1 MICRASIGVCS
12 VHTFTHFSLASL
24 EFVQVQVYWYTS
36 RPLRGGGGSKQI
48 VRVLVSIAPLSY
60 REAVALSLTKYRP
73 HLETRIAPPEDL
85 DQEVESFEPHLVVC
99 NEVTQTVRENVPSW
113 VQILLEDGLD
123 AVVSVN
129 GQSLEVHD
137 ISTEDLLRALDETE
151 EMASRD

>member
-1 MICRASIGVCS
+1 MSLSKSKYIGIRVDRY
-12 VHTFTHFSLASL
+12 V
-24 EFVQVQVYWYTS
+24 E
-36 RPLRGGGGSKQI
+36 GGGSKQI
-48 VRVLVSIAPLSY
+48 VRVLVPIAPLSY
-60 REAVALSLTKYRP
+60 REAVALSLIRHRP

-85 DQEVESFEPHLVVC
+85 DREVGSFEPHLVVC

-113 VQILLEDGLD
+113 VQVLFENGLD

-151 EMASRD
+151 EMASRG

>member
-1 MICRASIGVCS
+1 V
-12 VHTFTHFSLASL
+12 
-24 EFVQVQVYWYTS
+24 E
-36 RPLRGGGGSKQI
+36 GGGSKQI

-99 NEVTQTVRENVPSW
+99 NEVTQTVWENVSSW

-151 EMASRD
+151 EMASRG

>member
-1 MICRASIGVCS
+1 MSLSKCKYIGIRVDRY
-12 VHTFTHFSLASL
+12 V
-24 EFVQVQVYWYTS
+24 E
-36 RPLRGGGGSKQI
+36 GGGSKQI

-73 HLETRIAPPEDL
+73 HLETRIVPPEDL

-151 EMASRD
+151 EMASRG

>member
-1 MICRASIGVCS
+1 LSLSKSKYIGIRVDRY
-12 VHTFTHFSLASL
+12 V
-24 EFVQVQVYWYTS
+24 E
-36 RPLRGGGGSKQI
+36 GGGSKQI

-60 REAVALSLTKYRP
+60 REAVALSLTKHRP
-73 HLETRIAPPEDL
+73 HLETRIVPPEDL
-85 DQEVESFEPHLVVC
+85 DQEAESFEPHLVVC

-137 ISTEDLLRALDETE
+137 ISTEDLLGALDETE
-151 EMASRD
+151 EMASRG

>member
-1 MICRASIGVCS
+1 M
-12 VHTFTHFSLASL
+12 
-24 EFVQVQVYWYTS
+24 E
-36 RPLRGGGGSKQI
+36 GGGSKQI

-73 HLETRIAPPEDL
+73 HLETRIVPPEDL

-151 EMASRD
+151 EMASRG

>member
-1 MICRASIGVCS
+1 LSLSKSKYIGIRVDRY
-12 VHTFTHFSLASL
+12 V
-24 EFVQVQVYWYTS
+24 E
-36 RPLRGGGGSKQI
+36 GGGSKQI

-60 REAVALSLTKYRP
+60 REAVALSLTKHRP
-73 HLETRIAPPEDL
+73 HLETRIVPPEDL
-85 DQEVESFEPHLVVC
+85 DQEAESFEPHLVVC

-137 ISTEDLLRALDETE
+137 ISTEDLLGALDETE
-151 EMASRD
+151 EMVSRG